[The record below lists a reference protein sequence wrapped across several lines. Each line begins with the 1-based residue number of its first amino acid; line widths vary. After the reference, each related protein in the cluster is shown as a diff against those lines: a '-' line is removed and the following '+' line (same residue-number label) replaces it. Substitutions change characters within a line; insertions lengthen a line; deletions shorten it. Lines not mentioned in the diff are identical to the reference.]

1 MLAPIVFLALL
12 PAADP
17 VEKAPPPKP
26 EVDAAWVARMDALA
40 VSLAAILPEVTLPA
54 PTDAAARKARD
65 ERLRQHAR
73 ALAGLAHGMANSQR
87 LPDADP
93 TVTLLSGRLESAV
106 ADLQKREGDRLRDAA
121 FVVAATCI
129 GCHTRTDRGA
139 PRPRA
144 TLAPVDPKLPAW
156 LRGDV
161 LAATRRFQEARAAY
175 RVAVADEKLAEQD
188 PLLWER
194 AVKRALV
201 LDVRVARDPNAALE
215 VVERV
220 LATPSGQALY
230 QDAIGWRGSL
240 RRWQKETEKP
250 DSLAELEAKAE
261 RFLDEAASI
270 ERTPD
275 GSAADILYLR
285 ATAALHELLA
295 RGPSP
300 AVRAQALA
308 GLGLAYEKLKDVDIW
323 ALYAT
328 YDEACIEATPH
339 SLLAGECFVR
349 LERALKED
357 YLGNSG
363 GALPADI
370 DAKLTRLRALAA
382 PPAGDKPVEKK

>member
-1 MLAPIVFLALL
+1 MLAPVALLALVS
-12 PAADP
+12 AADP
-17 VEKAPPPKP
+17 AAAAPPKP

-40 VSLAAILPEVTLPA
+40 VSLGALLPEVAMPT
-54 PTDAAARKARD
+54 PTDAAARTARD

-73 ALAGLAHGMANSQR
+73 ALAGLAHGMATSRR
-87 LPDADP
+87 LPDSDP
-93 TVTLLSGRLESAV
+93 TVPLLSAKLETSV
-106 ADLQKREGDRLRDAA
+106 AELTKRDGERLRDAA

-144 TLAPVDPKLPAW
+144 SLAPVDSKLPAW
-156 LRGDV
+156 LRADV
-161 LAATRRFQEARAAY
+161 LSATRRFQEARAAY
-175 RVAVADEKLAEQD
+175 RAAVADERLAEQE

-201 LDVRVARDPNAALE
+201 LDVRVARDPQAALAL
-215 VVERV
+215 VERV
-220 LATPSGQALY
+220 LATPAGQPLW
-230 QDAIGWRGSL
+230 QDAVGWRGSL
-240 RRWQKETEKP
+240 RRWAAEKPKP
-250 DSLAELEAKAE
+250 DSLAELEAQAQ
-261 RFLDEAASI
+261 RLLDEAAGL

-275 GSAADILYLR
+275 GSGADVLYLR

-295 RGPSP
+295 REPP
-300 AVRAQALA
+300 PPVRAQALA

-339 SLLAGECFVR
+339 SLLAGECFER

-370 DAKLTRLRALAA
+370 AEKVTRLRALAA
-382 PPAGDKPVEKK
+382 PTPLAPKGL

>member
-1 MLAPIVFLALL
+1 MLVCTALLALL
-12 PAADP
+12 PKADP
-17 VEKAPPPKP
+17 SPPTPAKAEPPRA

-40 VSLAAILPEVTLPA
+40 VSFSAMLPEVAMPS
-54 PTDAAARKARD
+54 PTDAAARAARD

-73 ALAGLAHGMANSQR
+73 ALAALAHGVANSQR
-87 LPDADP
+87 LPDTDP
-93 TVTLLSGRLESAV
+93 TVPLLSARLEASV
-106 ADLQKREGDRLRDAA
+106 AELAKRDGERLRDAA

-144 TLAPVDPKLPAW
+144 SLAPVDAELPAW

-175 RVAVADEKLAEQD
+175 RAAVTDEKLAEQQ
-188 PLLWER
+188 PTLWER

-201 LDVRVARDPNAALE
+201 LDVRVARDPQAALE

-220 LATPSGQALY
+220 LATPAGQPLW

-240 RRWQKETEKP
+240 RRWLKEKP
-250 DSLAELEAKAE
+250 APDTLAELEAKAG
-261 RFLDEAASI
+261 RLLDEAAGL

-275 GSAADILYLR
+275 GSGADILYLR

-295 RGPSP
+295 RDPPLS
-300 AVRAQALA
+300 VRAQALA

-328 YDEACIEATPH
+328 YDEACVEATPH
-339 SLLAGECFVR
+339 SLLARECFDR

-363 GALPADI
+363 GALPADLQ
-370 DAKLTRLRALAA
+370 AKVTRLRALAA
-382 PPAGDKPVEKK
+382 PTP

>member
-1 MLAPIVFLALL
+1 MLAPIALLALL
-12 PAADP
+12 PTAEPVAASP
-17 VEKAPPPKP
+17 KPGAPKP

-40 VSLAAILPEVTLPA
+40 VSLAAMLPEVVLPS
-54 PTDAAARKARD
+54 PTDAAARRARD

-73 ALAGLAHGMANSQR
+73 ALAALAHGVANSQR
-87 LPDADP
+87 LPDGDP
-93 TVTLLSGRLESAV
+93 TVPLLSAKLQDSV
-106 ADLQKREGDRLRDAA
+106 AELQKRDGDRLRDAVL
-121 FVVAATCI
+121 VVAATCI

-144 TLAPVDPKLPAW
+144 SLAPVDARLPAW

-161 LAATRRFQEARAAY
+161 LSATRRFQEARAAY
-175 RVAVADEKLAEQD
+175 RVAIADEKLAEAE
-188 PLLWER
+188 PTLWER
-194 AVKRALV
+194 SVKRALV
-201 LDVRVARDPNAALE
+201 LDVRVARDPGAALE

-220 LATPSGQALY
+220 LATPAGQPLW

-240 RRWQKETEKP
+240 RRWLGEKPNP
-250 DSLAELEAKAE
+250 DSLAELEARAE
-261 RFLDEAASI
+261 RLLDEAVGV

-295 RGPSP
+295 REPPP

-308 GLGLAYEKLKDVDIW
+308 GLGLAYQKLKDVDIW

-339 SLLAGECFVR
+339 SLLAGECFAR

-357 YLGNSG
+357 YLGNGG
-363 GALPADI
+363 GALPADV

-382 PPAGDKPVEKK
+382 PAAPKP